1 MKEES
6 GEHPGQLGD
15 PVVPGDHEVDQV
27 KVGLPGVLPH
37 LAPLE
42 ADLGAQVPALP
53 THCGLARH
61 LLGPVQPPE
70 ILRHRPRILSAMH
83 KDDGQV
89 PGHQETVLTD
99 PGLCLIRCLH

>member
-6 GEHPGQLGD
+6 GEHSGQLGD

-27 KVGLPGVLPH
+27 GVGLPGVLPH

-53 THCGLARH
+53 THYGLARH

-70 ILRHRPRILSAMH
+70 IL
-83 KDDGQV
+83 
-89 PGHQETVLTD
+89 
-99 PGLCLIRCLH
+99 